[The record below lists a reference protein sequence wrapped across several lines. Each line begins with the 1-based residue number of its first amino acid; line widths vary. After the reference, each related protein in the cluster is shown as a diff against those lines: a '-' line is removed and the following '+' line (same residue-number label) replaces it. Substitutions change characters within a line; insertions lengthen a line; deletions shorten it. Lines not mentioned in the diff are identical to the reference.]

1 MFTSSDREAAGSSD
15 AYGEMSE
22 IFSETCARSPL
33 QRGIL
38 SLTQS
43 NRLGELVISLIE
55 DGVAPGGLKLNMH
68 IGSMQAYVLSQPL
81 D

>member
-1 MFTSSDREAAGSSD
+1 MTTG
-15 AYGEMSE
+15 GV
-22 IFSETCARSPL
+22 FSETCSCGPL
-33 QRGIL
+33 QGGTL